1 MKDLWNLDYNWNLT
15 DSTWL
20 RTERLDLY
28 WSGVTYIP
36 DNYFKYKKCL
46 SGITYQYVNT
56 LNDIYNKNAMVGKTW
71 CIYDMY
77 NEFDIINNFM
87 VNMDTVDICSTSN
100 LDLTQRYYTID
111 NAYLK
116 TKHKVLLVNQTDTT
130 QNDLYNVD
138 QRGYLIKSIQLADS
152 GNTFRYK
159 GYVKLG
165 DNKHNEYHLKDIGGL
180 FPTSGM
186 PANYMLG
193 RTSIIKHFFTYNINA
208 VKPVPKLIFTD
219 YDIARHLNPL
229 NYSLYTGFLLP
240 TPSSNVVIK
249 YRDNDNY
256 TINIDSTTSDFI
268 YNGIISGSTIYN
280 GIYASPGGNSEQ
292 FFIETNNVNF
302 LTNANINDYVK
313 VTFSGNTNL
322 EYYTYIKFN
331 DGYCPANSIA
341 LFDPIP
347 LNLLNDF
354 YASGGTYTITNLQ
367 YSTAANI
374 QTTLLESYYSKYFYV
389 DGSLNVSPKYYQY
402 NDYFDYDG
410 LQFIVDGGTPNIFT
424 TTNTYIKYKLYEHL
438 NSINSI
444 FSLSYTFPNF
454 PNQSLTSFTTGFTV
468 LVTSPQSSEYYDR
481 YPKGTYLKITPTNPV
496 DIYFFRKNTFVNLN
510 GSYKTLIVDY
520 VPNEYFIIETYKSD
534 SGLTISNIDTIYTLT
549 GISSLLYSVY
559 KNDGNDWYRE
569 RPDNIRKMI
578 CNAYSRIIEN
588 DANIT
593 KYTTGLLTQDDKNKF
608 ILELYNPE
616 NLLNNGGNATFTYDP
631 NLTYK
636 PIELIDIGVDKHT
649 KIPIPIQSE
658 NMQITYDLLTGVTS
672 GSTTGTTSYDTFSF
686 GEKRITFIYSLQSS
700 TNPTNLTISWGD
712 GNVESITIPAYGI
725 FNGTHTYAIEDFHTI
740 TFSGDLQYI
749 TYLFAEGAIV
759 SINTNITKLKN
770 ITNINLNNNSLI
782 DLDISGLIYLQHLYL
797 YNNALTDSD
806 KFYNLLDSNGLTSGN
821 IDTSGGGNSPVTLA
835 SVASRATLSLKG
847 WTLTYN

>member
-1 MKDLWNLDYNWNLT
+1 M
-15 DSTWL
+15 
-20 RTERLDLY
+20 
-28 WSGVTYIP
+28 
-36 DNYFKYKKCL
+36 
-46 SGITYQYVNT
+46 
-56 LNDIYNKNAMVGKTW
+56 
-71 CIYDMY
+71 
-77 NEFDIINNFM
+77 
-87 VNMDTVDICSTSN
+87 
-100 LDLTQRYYTID
+100 
-111 NAYLK
+111 
-116 TKHKVLLVNQTDTT
+116 
-130 QNDLYNVD
+130 
-138 QRGYLIKSIQLADS
+138 
-152 GNTFRYK
+152 
-159 GYVKLG
+159 
-165 DNKHNEYHLKDIGGL
+165 
-180 FPTSGM
+180 
-186 PANYMLG
+186 
-193 RTSIIKHFFTYNINA
+193 
-208 VKPVPKLIFTD
+208 
-219 YDIARHLNPL
+219 
-229 NYSLYTGFLLP
+229 
-240 TPSSNVVIK
+240 
-249 YRDNDNY
+249 
-256 TINIDSTTSDFI
+256 
-268 YNGIISGSTIYN
+268 
-280 GIYASPGGNSEQ
+280 
-292 FFIETNNVNF
+292 
-302 LTNANINDYVK
+302 
-313 VTFSGNTNL
+313 
-322 EYYTYIKFN
+322 
-331 DGYCPANSIA
+331 
-341 LFDPIP
+341 
-347 LNLLNDF
+347 
-354 YASGGTYTITNLQ
+354 
-367 YSTAANI
+367 
-374 QTTLLESYYSKYFYV
+374 
-389 DGSLNVSPKYYQY
+389 
-402 NDYFDYDG
+402 
-410 LQFIVDGGTPNIFT
+410 
-424 TTNTYIKYKLYEHL
+424 
-438 NSINSI
+438 
-444 FSLSYTFPNF
+444 
-454 PNQSLTSFTTGFTV
+454 
-468 LVTSPQSSEYYDR
+468 
-481 YPKGTYLKITPTNPV
+481 
-496 DIYFFRKNTFVNLN
+496 
-510 GSYKTLIVDY
+510 
-520 VPNEYFIIETYKSD
+520 
-534 SGLTISNIDTIYTLT
+534 TISNIDTIYTLT

-559 KNDGNDWYRE
+559 KNDENDWYRE

-593 KYTTGLLTQDDKNKF
+593 KYTTCLLTQDDKNKF